1 MWQQAALWQER
12 LSARQE
18 RQACRAGRGDSEITT
33 RRHLA
38 VYPLTF
44 GDVGSQQCFRFL
56 STRMNALMRDA
67 KDGTLD
73 VNFEEAMCVHPLS
86 RAQARISTPSG
97 RTVTT
102 HRYVLRVAAANRKL
116 DMSDAFETVAGPG
129 VMTNMGVMTKGRF
142 QAAMSDIFKGIPQA
156 VLTLISRGYGTGDV
170 DRHDPGGYVHV
181 KFKQALPPYALE
193 TAVLGGRGFTLGVR
207 RRIRTRQAQASAQR
221 PAHSCAQCPMPNAQ
235 CPMPNA
241 QCPMPNAQ

>member
-1 MWQQAALWQER
+1 
-12 LSARQE
+12 
-18 RQACRAGRGDSEITT
+18 
-33 RRHLA
+33 
-38 VYPLTF
+38 
-44 GDVGSQQCFRFL
+44 
-56 STRMNALMRDA
+56 MRDA

-207 RRIRTRQAQASAQR
+207 RRIRTRQTQTSAQR

-235 CPMPNA
+235 CSMPNA